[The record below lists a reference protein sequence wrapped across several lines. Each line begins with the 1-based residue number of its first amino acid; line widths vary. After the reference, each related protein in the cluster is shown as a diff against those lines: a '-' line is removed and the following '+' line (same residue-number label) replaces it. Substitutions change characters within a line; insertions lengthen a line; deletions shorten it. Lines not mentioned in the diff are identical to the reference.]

1 MTGLAALT
9 IVPGDSPRSD
19 DTIRLA
25 VTGGFVEIPIAGS
38 IDLDAERARLS
49 KRLAE
54 LDRDLERAGT
64 KLANEGFR
72 AKAAPEVVTA
82 EQDKLTRLSAERDQ
96 LFAQLGE
103 LG

>member
-1 MTGLAALT
+1 
-9 IVPGDSPRSD
+9 
-19 DTIRLA
+19 
-25 VTGGFVEIPIAGS
+25 VEIPIAGS